1 MIIEYAE
8 IQKYNSDLHFKSI
21 KESINNQI
29 IEMKN
34 KKVAQQFSKWA
45 IFLAM
50 TAGGKDRYMGVF
62 ANETHKFIFN
72 LIDSWNKNIYYYN
85 KYEIGALSYFLL
97 TIQNYKENN
106 IKKYQKVIK
115 EKVPVMFINNVITLW
130 NIIDDFYNKINDFR
144 NQYINSCI
152 RFIKW
157 GIDIENTNS
166 INPNYIDKN
175 YWTSLDNR
183 IIVNKITGR
192 IIEILERL

>member
-1 MIIEYAE
+1 
-8 IQKYNSDLHFKSI
+8 
-21 KESINNQI
+21 
-29 IEMKN
+29 MKN

-62 ANETHKFIFN
+62 ANENHKFIFN
-72 LIDSWNKNIYYYN
+72 LIDSLNNNIYYYN

-130 NIIDDFYNKINDFR
+130 NIIDDFYNKKSIYKFMYKIYKMR
-144 NQYINSCI
+144 N
-152 RFIKW
+152 W
-157 GIDIENTNS
+157 
-166 INPNYIDKN
+166 
-175 YWTSLDNR
+175 YW
-183 IIVNKITGR
+183 KY
-192 IIEILERL
+192 